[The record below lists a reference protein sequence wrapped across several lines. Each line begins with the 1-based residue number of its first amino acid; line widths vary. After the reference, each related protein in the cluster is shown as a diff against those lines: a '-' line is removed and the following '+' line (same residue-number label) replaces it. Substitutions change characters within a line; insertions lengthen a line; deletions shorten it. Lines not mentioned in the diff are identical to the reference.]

1 MAMKRIYEAALQ
13 EHVESLRQ
21 MAFLTGPRQV
31 GKTTSCQT
39 LADQGRYVNWD
50 NQGHRAIILKGADEV
65 ASALKL
71 HQLEQLKPVI
81 VFDEIHKYSKWK
93 NFLKGFFDEYGQKS
107 SIIVTGSSRLDV
119 YKRGGDSLMGRYFPY
134 RMHPLSLAEL
144 TSTNLSERGIQS
156 PQRPSPETLER
167 LLVFGGFPEPFLR
180 AENRFSTRWKR
191 LRGEQL
197 VREDIRDITRIQDIG
212 QLETLMQ
219 SLAAQAGQLVNY
231 TTLAN
236 RINTSV
242 DTIRRWLGAL
252 QSFYFCFEVRPWS
265 RNVAKSLRKQPK
277 LYLWDWS
284 LVTAEGGARFEN
296 LVASHLLKGV
306 HWWTDRGLGNF
317 GLYFLR
323 DKVGREVDFLVTK
336 DNTPWFLVEAK
347 SGGGKD
353 LNPALAYFQNQTGA
367 GHAFQVAAHLEFV
380 DRDCFEHTSPLIVP
394 TATFLSQLV

>member
-1 MAMKRIYEAALQ
+1 MAMKRIYEAVLQ

-39 LADQGRYVNWD
+39 LADQGRDVNWD

-252 QSFYFCFEVRPWS
+252 QSFYF
-265 RNVAKSLRKQPK
+265 
-277 LYLWDWS
+277 
-284 LVTAEGGARFEN
+284 
-296 LVASHLLKGV
+296 
-306 HWWTDRGLGNF
+306 
-317 GLYFLR
+317 
-323 DKVGREVDFLVTK
+323 
-336 DNTPWFLVEAK
+336 
-347 SGGGKD
+347 
-353 LNPALAYFQNQTGA
+353 
-367 GHAFQVAAHLEFV
+367 
-380 DRDCFEHTSPLIVP
+380 
-394 TATFLSQLV
+394 

>member
-1 MAMKRIYEAALQ
+1 MKRIYEAALQ
-13 EHVESLRQ
+13 EHVKSLRQ

-31 GKTTSCQT
+31 GKTTVGQA
-39 LADQGRYVNWD
+39 LVDDGRYVNWD
-50 NQGHRAIILKGADEV
+50 KQSDRSVILRGPDEV
-65 ASALKL
+65 ASRL
-71 HQLEQLKPVI
+71 QLNQLSETKPLI

-93 NFLKGFFDEYGQKS
+93 NFLKGFFDEYGPRA

-144 TSTNLSERGIQS
+144 ARVNFSKTGIQQ
-156 PQRPSPETLER
+156 PERPAPEALEH
-167 LLVFGGFPEPFLR
+167 LLVFGGFPEPFLK

-197 VREDIRDITRIQDIG
+197 VREDIRDLTRIQDIG
-212 QLETLMQ
+212 QLEILMQ
-219 SLAAQAGQLVNY
+219 SIVAQTGQLVNY
-231 TTLAN
+231 TTMAN

-265 RNVAKSLRKQPK
+265 RNVTKSLRKQPK

-284 LVTAEGGARFEN
+284 LVPAEGGARFEN
-296 LVASHLLKGV
+296 MVASHLLKSV

-323 DKVGREVDFLVTK
+323 DKVGREVDFLVAK

-347 SGGGKD
+347 SGSLKD
-353 LNPALAYFQNQTGA
+353 LNPSLSYFQNQTKA
-367 GHAFQVAAHLEFV
+367 GHAFQVVSRLPFV
-380 DRDCFEHTSPLIVP
+380 ARDCFRHTSPLIVP
-394 TATFLSQLV
+394 ASTFLSQLV

>member
-13 EHVESLRQ
+13 EHIQSLRQ

-31 GKTTSCQT
+31 GKTTSCRT
-39 LADQGRYVNWD
+39 LADNGHYINWD
-50 NQGHRAIILKGADEV
+50 KQGDRAIILKGPDEV
-65 ASALKL
+65 ASFLRL
-71 HQLEQLKPVI
+71 HQLKQSKPVV

-93 NFLKGFFDEYGQKS
+93 NFLKGFFDEYGLGAS
-107 SIIVTGSSRLDV
+107 VIVTGSSRLDV
-119 YKRGGDSLMGRYFPY
+119 YKRGGDSLMGRYFSY

-144 TSTNLSERGIQS
+144 TRINLSEKAVQY
-156 PQRPSPETLER
+156 PQRPSPETLDQ
-167 LLVFGGFPEPFLR
+167 LLAFGGFPEPFLK
-180 AENRFSTRWKR
+180 AQNRFSIRWKR

-197 VREDIRDITRIQDIG
+197 VREDIRDLTRIQDIG
-212 QLETLMQ
+212 QLEILMQ
-219 SLAAQAGQLVNY
+219 SLTAQAGQLVNY

-236 RINTSV
+236 RINASV
-242 DTIRRWLGAL
+242 DTIRRWLGTL

-284 LVTAEGGARFEN
+284 LVSAEGGMRFEN
-296 LVASHLLKGV
+296 LVASHLLKSV

-323 DKVGREVDFLVTK
+323 DKLGREADFLVTR
-336 DNTPWFLVEAK
+336 DNMPWFLVETK
-347 SGGGKD
+347 SGSAKD

-367 GHAFQVAAHLEFV
+367 GHAFQVVSRLPFV
-380 DRDCFEHTSPLIVP
+380 DRDCFEHATPLIVP
-394 TATFLSQLV
+394 AATFLSQLV